1 MHNGLGGYVLHPTYW
16 QNQQYRQQD
25 YRRPFGYG
33 YGRRPFY
40 GGGNAF
46 LGGLVGGLGGS
57 LIAAPFLY
65 GGAGGYGGYPPYG
78 GGYGYGYPPYGGGYY
93 Y

>member
-16 QNQQYRQQD
+16 QNRQYQQQD
-25 YRRPFGYG
+25 YRRPGYG

-65 GGAGGYGGYPPYG
+65 GGGGGYGYPPY
-78 GGYGYGYPPYGGGYY
+78 GYGYGYPPYGGGYY